1 MFSFWRNTLSTN
13 YFNLVLLLS
22 FLIVFESEAHKM
34 KYCGPKLIRKMFEA
48 CETADCNQF
57 GSPDAA
63 MNFGECWILLYTVCS
78 LLSKIDFKPGKFK
91 KSLKY
96 KNPLLPP
103 Q

>member
-1 MFSFWRNTLSTN
+1 
-13 YFNLVLLLS
+13 
-22 FLIVFESEAHKM
+22 M

-57 GSPDAA
+57 GSPVNPDAVV
-63 MNFGECWILLYTVCS
+63 NSGECWIFHTVCSIIYS
-78 LLSKIDFKPGKFK
+78 LLSKIDFNPEKFK

-96 KNPLLPP
+96 KKPLLSP